1 MKFFAD
7 RAATWEE
14 KFPDDEPAFAAAIAE
29 LAPATG
35 QTVLDAGSG
44 TGRAIPL
51 LRRAVGATGHV
62 IAVDLTPEMLRV
74 AAGKGRAALG
84 ALLLAD
90 ALRLPLRAG
99 CVDAVLAAG
108 LLSHLPDPAEA
119 LAELARVTR
128 PGGGLAMFHPV
139 GRAALA
145 ARRGHDLRAD
155 DIRAEPNLRPV
166 LARTGWS
173 LTRYDDGTDRY
184 LALASRNGG

>member
-14 KFPDDEPAFAAAIAE
+14 KFPDDGPAFAAAIAE
-29 LAPATG
+29 LAPAPG

-44 TGRAIPL
+44 TGRAVPL
-51 LRRAVGATGHV
+51 LRQAVGAAGHV
-62 IAVDLTPEMLRV
+62 IAVDLTPEMVRV
-74 AAGKGRAALG
+74 AAGKGRGAQA

-90 ALRLPLRAG
+90 TLRLPLRTG
-99 CVDAVLAAG
+99 CVDATLAAG
-108 LLSHLPDPAEA
+108 LLSHLPDPAAA

-128 PGGGLAMFHPV
+128 RGGGLAMFHPV

-155 DIRAEPNLRPV
+155 DIRAEPNLRPA
-166 LARTGWS
+166 LERTGWS
-173 LTRYDDGTDRY
+173 LTRYDDGPDRY
-184 LALASRNGG
+184 LALAIRNGD

>member
-1 MKFFAD
+1 MEFFAA

-29 LAPATG
+29 LGPAEG

-44 TGRAIPL
+44 TGRALPL
-51 LRRAVGATGHV
+51 LRRAVGTTGSV
-62 IAVDLTPEMLRV
+62 IAVDLTPEMLHV
-74 AAGKGRAALG
+74 AAEKGRGEHA

-90 ALRLPLRAG
+90 TLCLPLGTAR
-99 CVDAVLAAG
+99 VDAVLAAG
-108 LLSHLPDPAEA
+108 LLSHLPDPEAA

-128 PGGGLAMFHPV
+128 PGGRLAMFHPV

-145 ARRGHDLRAD
+145 ARRGHALRAD

-166 LARTGWS
+166 LERTGWS
-173 LTRYDDGTDRY
+173 LTGYDDAPDRY
-184 LALASRNGG
+184 LALAVRSSV